1 MLKPGIKMSKA
12 CILLVAALLVF
23 LVILPGCAAST
34 TPSTSVIP
42 VGHRIGERAPDFNLF
57 NLTGEKVSLGAYLG
71 RPVMV
76 NFWATD

>member
-1 MLKPGIKMSKA
+1 MMKMKIVY
-12 CILLVAALLVF
+12 ILLAVLFMASLA
-23 LVILPGCAAST
+23 ISPGCAAPA
-34 TPSTSVIP
+34 TPSTSIIP

-57 NLTGEKVSLGAYLG
+57 KLTGEKVSLGSYLG